1 VPLAAADG
9 RVVAHDVISALDVPP
24 FDRSAMDGYAVQS
37 ADLAGASAERPV
49 SLTCVARLFTGEIAV
64 GELRRGECI
73 QIATGAPM
81 PAGADAVVMVEDTS
95 QESAAADDGAR
106 GAEGL
111 AEAAVGFND
120 GARGA
125 KGVPEAAGGFNDGA
139 RGAKGVPEAAGGFND
154 GARGAEGLA
163 EAAGGF
169 DDGARGAEGL
179 AEAGVVFFKAPAK
192 AGQNIGRRAADITI
206 GTPVVTRGQTLTP
219 SRIGALAATGHRTV
233 EVLARPAVAV
243 VSTGNEVVQPGL
255 PLPPG
260 HIYDINRFT
269 LESVARRHG
278 GAPVALASPGDS
290 IEELDRILDTASQ
303 YDLIVFSGGS
313 SVGDRDLVRDVI
325 AARGEMLFHGIA
337 VKPGKPTAFARIGD
351 ALFFGMPGNPTSCL
365 SNAYILLV
373 PVLRKLAGLPAWE
386 PRTVSV
392 PLGTRIASSAD
403 RHQFYTVRIV
413 DGRAEPAFKGSG
425 DITSMANADGY
436 IEIPARTDTVEA
448 GTMVTV
454 ALF

>member
-1 VPLAAADG
+1 MSGLPVSYVDQLRCIMRPFTSTIPFREALEIALAATVPISRTEHVPLAAADG

-81 PAGADAVVMVEDTS
+81 PAGADAVVMVEDTR
-95 QESAAADDGAR
+95 AK
-106 GAEGL
+106 GL
-111 AEAAVGFND
+111 AEAT
-120 GARGA
+120 
-125 KGVPEAAGGFNDGA
+125 
-139 RGAKGVPEAAGGFND
+139 
-154 GARGAEGLA
+154 
-163 EAAGGF
+163 GGF

-278 GAPVALASPGDS
+278 GASVALASPGDS
-290 IEELDRILDTASQ
+290 IEELDRILDAADQ

-386 PRTVSV
+386 PRTVTV

-413 DGRAEPAFKGSG
+413 GGRAEPAFKGSG